1 MRVTHIAPVFAALSL
16 AVADAGPASSQTIAA
31 ASEAQAQSQ
40 VIAASFRKIK
50 SLSVEKRGIR
60 KEKYL
65 KVESTPAVRA
75 NPADYSG
82 TYEIADLGVVIDLRA
97 DRTGKVE
104 GEGYEPLHSDPA
116 IRRVFTLRNG
126 KIEGALLTATKVYAG
141 GYTERLEGA
150 LMSCR
155 TTFESPTDQGSVRFG
170 LGALGRPIHVSGM
183 TIDKFFYGLRGE
195 PGGPRK
201 EEGALPLIFGQ
212 SRRPREFDLRLGV
225 APELGQERLPRTAGR
240 R

>member
-1 MRVTHIAPVFAALSL
+1 MRVTHIVPVFAALSL
-16 AVADAGPASSQTIAA
+16 VVADAGPASAQTIAA

-40 VIAASFRKIK
+40 VIAASFSKFK

-82 TYEIADLGVVIDLRA
+82 IYEIADLGFAIHLRA
-97 DRTGKVE
+97 DHTGKVE

-126 KIEGALLTATKVYAG
+126 KIEGALLRATKIYAG

-150 LMSCR
+150 FMNR
-155 TTFESPTDQGSVRFG
+155 VTFESPTDQGSVRFG

-183 TIDKFFYGLRGE
+183 TIDKFFYGLTGSPAARA
-195 PGGPRK
+195 RRRVR
-201 EEGALPLIFGQ
+201 
-212 SRRPREFDLRLGV
+212 SR
-225 APELGQERLPRTAGR
+225 
-240 R
+240 

>member
-1 MRVTHIAPVFAALSL
+1 MRVTHIVPVFAALSL
-16 AVADAGPASSQTIAA
+16 VVADAGPASSQTIAA

-40 VIAASFRKIK
+40 VIAASFSKFK

-65 KVESTPAVRA
+65 KVESTPAVKG

-82 TYEIADLGVVIDLRA
+82 TYEIADLGFGIRLRA
-97 DRTGKVE
+97 DRAGKVE

-116 IRRVFTLRNG
+116 IRRAFTLRNG

-150 LMSCR
+150 FMNR
-155 TTFESPTDQGSVRFG
+155 TTFESPTDQGTVRFG
-170 LGALGRPIHVSGM
+170 LGALGRPIQVSGM
-183 TIDKFFYGLRGE
+183 TIDKFFYGLRGS
-195 PGGPRK
+195 PAAR
-201 EEGALPLIFGQ
+201 ARRRVR
-212 SRRPREFDLRLGV
+212 SR
-225 APELGQERLPRTAGR
+225 
-240 R
+240 